1 MSPSEKIE
9 TIERLLEKDKEEN
22 AVDCKKRK
30 ERQEMKEEPWRAI
43 KEEEKIKNKER
54 MWKKEEPE

>member
-1 MSPSEKIE
+1 MSTSEKIE
-9 TIERLLEKDKEEN
+9 TIERLLEKDKEEK
-22 AVDCKKRK
+22 ALDFKKGK
-30 ERQEMKEEPWRAI
+30 ERQEMKEDPWRAI